1 MVDAAYFCAPLTIVV
16 VTTRQSAGTRAKDS
30 DRNDTCQV
38 LDTALSEGQLSME
51 EHRQRVSAATNA
63 MTLGELQSLVA
74 DLQTSNAP
82 VKLPT
87 LKSPRQFQGAG
98 WGMRL
103 AVAAVLVLFGVG
115 IGWGIFGSGSPLAA
129 DPGAAPD
136 GIAANTQAPPRMLHS
151 ANGLNGM
158 FAQARKRW
166 GDTMGYGLTIYPDYA
181 SMERADPKDARRTM
195 RYTYRG
201 GWDDNPSVSAI
212 SDGERLVDLAKFDV
226 NAIIG
231 RLRGAPQ
238 ILGIEQS
245 EVKSTYLNIDP
256 SRDPTTPDAVVI
268 SIYVSTTYEKS
279 GYLQVDPE
287 GEILYQNA
295 PS

>member
-1 MVDAAYFCAPLTIVV
+1 M
-16 VTTRQSAGTRAKDS
+16 GTRAKDS

-51 EHRQRVSAATNA
+51 EHRQRVSAATTA
-63 MTLGELQSLVA
+63 ATLGELQALVA

-82 VKLPT
+82 VQLPK
-87 LKSPRQFQGAG
+87 LKSRNQIQGGGG
-98 WGMRL
+98 WGMRI
-103 AVAAVLVLFGVG
+103 AVAAVFVLLGVGLGWGLFG
-115 IGWGIFGSGSPLAA
+115 SNSPLAA

-136 GIAANTQAPPRMLHS
+136 GIAANTQAPPRLLHS
-151 ANGLNGM
+151 ANGLNGL
-158 FAQARKRW
+158 FAQARKKW
-166 GDTMGYGLTIYPDYA
+166 GDTMGYSLTIYPDYA
-181 SMERADPKDARRTM
+181 SMERADPNDARRTL
-195 RYTYRG
+195 RYLYRG

-212 SDGERLVDLAKFDV
+212 SDGEKLVDLAKFDV

-245 EVKSTYLNIDP
+245 EVKSIYLNIEP
-256 SRDPTTPDAVVI
+256 SKDPTTPDAVVI

-279 GYLQVDPE
+279 GYLTIDPQ
-287 GEILYQNA
+287 GEILSQN
-295 PS
+295 PPT

>member
-1 MVDAAYFCAPLTIVV
+1 M
-16 VTTRQSAGTRAKDS
+16 GTRAKDS

-51 EHRQRVSAATNA
+51 EHRQRVSAATSA
-63 MTLGELQSLVA
+63 ATLGELQALVA

-82 VKLPT
+82 VQLPK
-87 LKSPRQFQGAG
+87 LKSRNQIQGGGG
-98 WGMRL
+98 WGMRI
-103 AVAAVLVLFGVG
+103 AVAAVFVLLGVGLGWGLFG
-115 IGWGIFGSGSPLAA
+115 SNSPLAA

-136 GIAANTQAPPRMLHS
+136 GIAANTQAPPRLLHS
-151 ANGLNGM
+151 ANGLNGL
-158 FAQARKRW
+158 FAQARKKW
-166 GDTMGYGLTIYPDYA
+166 GDTMGYSLTIYPDYA
-181 SMERADPKDARRTM
+181 SMERADPNDARRTL
-195 RYTYRG
+195 RYLYRG

-212 SDGERLVDLAKFDV
+212 SDGEKLVDLAKFDV

-245 EVKSTYLNIDP
+245 EVKSIYLNIEP
-256 SRDPTTPDAVVI
+256 SKDPTTPDAVVI

-279 GYLQVDPE
+279 GYLTIDPQ
-287 GEILYQNA
+287 GEILSQN
-295 PS
+295 PPT

>member
-1 MVDAAYFCAPLTIVV
+1 MPRQFGSPLTIVV
-16 VTTRQSAGTRAKDS
+16 VATRQSVGTRAKDS

-51 EHRQRVSAATNA
+51 EHRQRVSAATTA
-63 MTLGELQSLVA
+63 ATLGELQALVA

-82 VKLPT
+82 VQLPK
-87 LKSPRQFQGAG
+87 LKSRNQIQGGGG
-98 WGMRL
+98 WGMRI
-103 AVAAVLVLFGVG
+103 AVAAVFVLLGVGLGWGLFG
-115 IGWGIFGSGSPLAA
+115 SNSPLAA

-136 GIAANTQAPPRMLHS
+136 GIAANTQAPPRLLHS
-151 ANGLNGM
+151 ANGLNGL
-158 FAQARKRW
+158 FAQARKKW
-166 GDTMGYGLTIYPDYA
+166 GDTMGYSLTIYPDYA
-181 SMERADPKDARRTM
+181 SMERADPNDARRTL
-195 RYTYRG
+195 RYLYRG

-212 SDGERLVDLAKFDV
+212 SDGEKLVDLAKFDV

-245 EVKSTYLNIDP
+245 EVKSIYLNIEP
-256 SRDPTTPDAVVI
+256 SKDPTTPDAVVI

-279 GYLQVDPE
+279 GYLTIDPQ
-287 GEILYQNA
+287 GEILSQN
-295 PS
+295 PPT

>member
-1 MVDAAYFCAPLTIVV
+1 M
-16 VTTRQSAGTRAKDS
+16 GTRAKDS

-51 EHRQRVSAATNA
+51 EHRQRVSAATTA
-63 MTLGELQSLVA
+63 ATLGELQALVA

-82 VKLPT
+82 VQLPK
-87 LKSPRQFQGAG
+87 LKSRNQIQGGDG
-98 WGMRL
+98 WGMRI
-103 AVAAVLVLFGVG
+103 AVAAVFVVLGVG
-115 IGWGIFGSGSPLAA
+115 LGWGIFGSNSPLAA

-136 GIAANTQAPPRMLHS
+136 GIAANTQAPPRLLHS
-151 ANGLNGM
+151 ANGLNGL
-158 FAQARKRW
+158 FAQARKKW
-166 GDTMGYGLTIYPDYA
+166 GDTMGYSLTIYPDYA
-181 SMERADPKDARRTM
+181 SMERADPNDARRTL
-195 RYTYRG
+195 RYLYRG

-212 SDGERLVDLAKFDV
+212 SDGEKLVDLAKFDV

-245 EVKSTYLNIDP
+245 EVKLIYLNIEP
-256 SRDPTTPDAVVI
+256 SKDPTTPDAVVI

-279 GYLQVDPE
+279 GYLTIDPQ
-287 GEILYQNA
+287 GEILSQN
-295 PS
+295 PPT

>member
-1 MVDAAYFCAPLTIVV
+1 MPLTIVV
-16 VTTRQSAGTRAKDS
+16 VATRQTISTRAKDS

-63 MTLGELQSLVA
+63 ATLGELQSLVA

-87 LKSPRQFQGAG
+87 LKSPNRIQSGG

-103 AVAAVLVLFGVG
+103 AVAAALVLFGVG
-115 IGWGIFGSGSPLAA
+115 IGWGIFGSNSPLSSGS
-129 DPGAAPD
+129 DPGAVPD
-136 GIAANTQAPPRMLHS
+136 GIAANAQAPPRLLHS
-151 ANGLNGM
+151 ANGLNGL

-166 GDTMGYGLTIYPDYA
+166 GDTMGYSLTVYPDYA
-181 SMERADPKDARRTM
+181 SMERADPKDARRTL

-212 SDGERLVDLAKFDV
+212 SEGERLVDLAKFDV
-226 NAIIG
+226 NAIVG

-245 EVKSTYLNIDP
+245 EVKSTYMNIEPSNDP
-256 SRDPTTPDAVVI
+256 LAPDAVVI
-268 SIYVSTTYEKS
+268 SIYVSTTYEKG
-279 GYLQVDPE
+279 GYLTVDPQ
-287 GEILYQNA
+287 GEILSQYP

>member
-1 MVDAAYFCAPLTIVV
+1 M
-16 VTTRQSAGTRAKDS
+16 STRAKDS

-51 EHRQRVSAATNA
+51 EHRQRVSAATKA
-63 MTLGELQSLVA
+63 ATLGELQSLVA

-82 VKLPT
+82 VTLPK
-87 LKSPRQFQGAG
+87 LKSPNAIQSGG
-98 WGMRL
+98 WGMRI

-115 IGWGIFGSGSPLAA
+115 IGWGIFSSNSPMSSSA
-129 DPGAAPD
+129 DPGAVPD
-136 GIAANTQAPPRMLHS
+136 GIAPNTQAPPRMLHS
-151 ANGLNGM
+151 ANGLNGL

-166 GDTMGYGLTIYPDYA
+166 GDTMGYSLTVYPDYA

-195 RYTYRG
+195 RYVYRG
-201 GWDDNPSVSAI
+201 GWDDEPSISAI

-226 NAIIG
+226 NAIVG

-245 EVKSTYLNIDP
+245 EVKSSYMNIEPGDDP
-256 SRDPTTPDAVVI
+256 MAPDAVVI
-268 SIYVSTTYEKS
+268 SIYVSTTYEKG
-279 GYLQVDPE
+279 GYLTVDSQ
-287 GEILYQNA
+287 GEILSQYP

>member
-1 MVDAAYFCAPLTIVV
+1 
-16 VTTRQSAGTRAKDS
+16 
-30 DRNDTCQV
+30 V
-38 LDTALSEGQLSME
+38 LDTALTEGQLSME

-63 MTLGELQSLVA
+63 ATLGELQSLVA

-87 LKSPRQFQGAG
+87 LKSPSRIQSGG
-98 WGMRL
+98 WGMRI

-115 IGWGIFGSGSPLAA
+115 IGWGLFGNSSLLSPQA
-129 DPGAAPD
+129 DPGAVPD
-136 GIAANTQAPPRMLHS
+136 GVAANTDAPPRLLHS
-151 ANGLNGM
+151 VNGLNGL
-158 FAQARKRW
+158 FTQARKKW
-166 GDTMGYGLTIYPDYA
+166 GDTMGYSLTIYPDYA
-181 SMERADPKDARRTM
+181 SMERADPKDARRTL

-201 GWDDNPSVSAI
+201 GWDDAPSVSAI
-212 SDGERLVDLAKFDV
+212 SDDERLVDLAKFDV
-226 NAIIG
+226 NAIVG

-245 EVKSTYLNIDP
+245 EVKSTYMSIDP

-268 SIYVSTTYEKS
+268 SIYISTTYEKG
-279 GYLQVDPE
+279 GYLQVDPQ
-287 GEILYQNA
+287 GEILYQNP

>member
-1 MVDAAYFCAPLTIVV
+1 M
-16 VTTRQSAGTRAKDS
+16 GTRAKDS

-51 EHRQRVSAATNA
+51 EHRQRVSAATTA
-63 MTLGELQSLVA
+63 ATLGELQALVA

-82 VKLPT
+82 VQLPK
-87 LKSPRQFQGAG
+87 LKSRNQIQGGGG
-98 WGMRL
+98 WGMRI
-103 AVAAVLVLFGVG
+103 AVAAVFVLLGVG
-115 IGWGIFGSGSPLAA
+115 LGWGIFGGNSPLAA

-136 GIAANTQAPPRMLHS
+136 GIAANTQAPPRLLHS
-151 ANGLNGM
+151 ANGLNGL
-158 FAQARKRW
+158 FAQARKKW
-166 GDTMGYGLTIYPDYA
+166 GDTMGYSLTIYPDYA
-181 SMERADPKDARRTM
+181 SMERADPNDARRTL
-195 RYTYRG
+195 RYLYRG

-212 SDGERLVDLAKFDV
+212 SDGEKLVDLAKFDV

-245 EVKSTYLNIDP
+245 EVKSIYLNIEP
-256 SRDPTTPDAVVI
+256 SKDPTTPDAVVI

-279 GYLQVDPE
+279 GYLTIDPQ
-287 GEILYQNA
+287 GEILSQN
-295 PS
+295 PPT

>member
-1 MVDAAYFCAPLTIVV
+1 MA
-16 VTTRQSAGTRAKDS
+16 TRQSVGTRAKDS

-51 EHRQRVSAATNA
+51 EHRQRVSAATSA
-63 MTLGELQSLVA
+63 ATLGELQALVA

-82 VKLPT
+82 VQLPK
-87 LKSPRQFQGAG
+87 LKSRNQIQGGGG
-98 WGMRL
+98 WGMRI
-103 AVAAVLVLFGVG
+103 AVAAVFVLLGVGLGWGLFG
-115 IGWGIFGSGSPLAA
+115 SSNSPLAA

-136 GIAANTQAPPRMLHS
+136 GIAANTQAPPRLLHS
-151 ANGLNGM
+151 ANGLNGL
-158 FAQARKRW
+158 FAQARKKW
-166 GDTMGYGLTIYPDYA
+166 GDTMGYSLTIYPDYA
-181 SMERADPKDARRTM
+181 SMERADPNDARRTL
-195 RYTYRG
+195 RYLYRG

-212 SDGERLVDLAKFDV
+212 SDGEKLVDLAKFDV

-245 EVKSTYLNIDP
+245 EVKSIYLNIEP
-256 SRDPTTPDAVVI
+256 SKDPTTPDAVVI

-279 GYLQVDPE
+279 GYLTIDPQ
-287 GEILYQNA
+287 GEILSQN
-295 PS
+295 PPT